1 MFRFGKIITLLSRR
15 LNWIAAGAII
25 VMMLLT
31 TADVILRIFRHPIPG
46 TYEIVGLLGA
56 VVVSFSLAYT
66 TVEKGQISVEFL
78 IQKFPKK
85 VQSLF
90 SAVNDLLCL
99 FFFGLLTWQIILLA
113 IDLKQNGEVSMTIQM
128 PIYPYAFGI
137 AIGCGLL
144 SLTLLHDFLKSAAR
158 VVAK

>member
-46 TYEIVGLLGA
+46 TYEIVGLLSA

>member
-66 TVEKGQISVEFL
+66 TVEKRTD
-78 IQKFPKK
+78 
-85 VQSLF
+85 F
-90 SAVNDLLCL
+90 S
-99 FFFGLLTWQIILLA
+99 
-113 IDLKQNGEVSMTIQM
+113 
-128 PIYPYAFGI
+128 
-137 AIGCGLL
+137 
-144 SLTLLHDFLKSAAR
+144 
-158 VVAK
+158 